1 MLITDYS
8 SVSWDVY
15 YQEKPVIFYPF
26 DLGTYEKVQGS
37 YMDYKKDVF
46 GDLAW
51 DQNQL
56 VDLIGEYARN
66 GFREKPEFSGRRDE
80 LLPYRDND
88 NSKRIYEYIANAQ
101 IPDKL
106 KRRLKEKKF

>member
-1 MLITDYS
+1 MAHLVLLGLEIEQVVGGGGHLDGHALL
-8 SVSWDVY
+8 
-15 YQEKPVIFYPF
+15 
-26 DLGTYEKVQGS
+26 DLHAEVG
-37 YMDYKKDVF
+37 
-46 GDLAW
+46 
-51 DQNQL
+51 QL

-66 GFREKPEFSGRRDE
+66 GFREKPEFAGRRDE

-88 NSKRIYEYIANAQ
+88 NSRRIYEYIANAQ

>member
-1 MLITDYS
+1 M
-8 SVSWDVY
+8 V
-15 YQEKPVIFYPF
+15 FYPF
-26 DLGTYEKVQGS
+26 DLETYEKVQGS

-66 GFREKPEFSGRRDE
+66 GFREKP
-80 LLPYRDND
+80 YRDND

>member
-1 MLITDYS
+1 MRKSREAIWT
-8 SVSWDVY
+8 
-15 YQEKPVIFYPF
+15 
-26 DLGTYEKVQGS
+26 T
-37 YMDYKKDVF
+37 KKDVF

-80 LLPYRDND
+80 LLPTGTMTT
-88 NSKRIYEYIANAQ
+88 ANEFMN
-101 IPDKL
+101 I
-106 KRRLKEKKF
+106 

>member
-1 MLITDYS
+1 
-8 SVSWDVY
+8 
-15 YQEKPVIFYPF
+15 
-26 DLGTYEKVQGS
+26 
-37 YMDYKKDVF
+37 MDYKKDVF

-56 VDLIGEYARN
+56 VDLIGEYVRN

-88 NSKRIYEYIANAQ
+88 YIANAQ

>member
-1 MLITDYS
+1 M
-8 SVSWDVY
+8 
-15 YQEKPVIFYPF
+15 IFYPF
-26 DLGTYEKVQGS
+26 DLETYEKVQGS

-56 VDLIGEYARN
+56 VDLIGEYVRN
-66 GFREKPEFSGRRDE
+66 GFREKPEFSGRREE

>member
-1 MLITDYS
+1 
-8 SVSWDVY
+8 
-15 YQEKPVIFYPF
+15 
-26 DLGTYEKVQGS
+26 
-37 YMDYKKDVF
+37 MDYKKDVF

-101 IPDKL
+101 IPNKL

>member
-1 MLITDYS
+1 MRKSRKLYGL
-8 SVSWDVY
+8 
-15 YQEKPVIFYPF
+15 Q
-26 DLGTYEKVQGS
+26 
-37 YMDYKKDVF
+37 KDVF

-106 KRRLKEKKF
+106 KRRLKEKNFNVRIQKEQYEQGV

>member
-1 MLITDYS
+1 MRGTD
-8 SVSWDVY
+8 SVKNRNF
-15 YQEKPVIFYPF
+15 QEE
-26 DLGTYEKVQGS
+26 G
-37 YMDYKKDVF
+37 
-46 GDLAW
+46 
-51 DQNQL
+51 
-56 VDLIGEYARN
+56 
-66 GFREKPEFSGRRDE
+66 DE